1 MTTQTLIRQGREYR
15 QISEYQLSQA
25 EQTDQLIVE
34 GYALTFDQPT
44 IMLES
49 GDIQYKE
56 MIDRGALNQ
65 TDMTDVILN
74 YDHNGKVMARTRNK
88 TLELNVDERG
98 LFVRARLDGTEEGR
112 KLYEEIKGGYIDRMS
127 FSFTVATE
135 TYDQQNRTRII
146 TGIRRIYDVSAVSFP
161 AYDTTSIQA
170 RSYLEAEA
178 DREQKALASANL
190 RRKLMLRTF
199 TF

>member
-1 MTTQTLIRQGREYR
+1 
-15 QISEYQLSQA
+15 
-25 EQTDQLIVE
+25 
-34 GYALTFDQPT
+34 
-44 IMLES
+44 MLES